1 MQLRDYVLQD
11 VQQNMDVA
19 PRDNHEEVVELE
31 IL

>member
-19 PRDNHEEVVELE
+19 PRDNDEEVVELE